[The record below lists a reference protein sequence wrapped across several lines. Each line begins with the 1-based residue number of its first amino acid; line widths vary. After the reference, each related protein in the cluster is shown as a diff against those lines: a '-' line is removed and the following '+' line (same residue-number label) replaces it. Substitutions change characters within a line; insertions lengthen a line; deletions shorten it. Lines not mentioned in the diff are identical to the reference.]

1 VPQKPRKFLQA
12 RNGEEEEGAGVA
24 EVHTEEQKMVTRTLE
39 GEAVDGAASR
49 AAGEVAATETARALA
64 VDMRQRRARR
74 LP

>member
-1 VPQKPRKFLQA
+1 M
-12 RNGEEEEGAGVA
+12 GAA
-24 EVHTEEQKMVTRTLE
+24 EVHTVEKMATRTSE

-49 AAGEVAATETARALA
+49 AAGEVAATETARALV